1 MPYAALV
8 HKACTGSI
16 YEMCTPQLAR
26 PSAANSSAARTLEHS
41 LSSLRCR
48 LITCTTHTQGRMLH
62 VVRKQIRC
70 N

>member
-1 MPYAALV
+1 
-8 HKACTGSI
+8 
-16 YEMCTPQLAR
+16 
-26 PSAANSSAARTLEHS
+26 